1 MKKILFLAIFALAM
15 AGCAEE
21 KDLTPSEG
29 LEKWVYNR
37 QSVFDQ
43 WAPYPELQAR
53 VLDFFDKTGTMIL
66 IDFDA
71 DKDVWWAPTSIT
83 PRVNRD
89 DVTKVQNGCRELR
102 PVDKSNGGEYLKKQL
117 DLLQDEVFDYFTV
130 EEMKN
135 NMPQYIFLTDIVA
148 TVNVAVGGAET
159 WIRDHVYAGSTGNYF
174 VFSWGGPDI
183 DAITAADRLALR
195 ADAAGSM
202 LGRMA
207 PGDKTAVSAFYAV
220 TTAAP
225 SAMAN
230 AYTAGTMGIAGA
242 YIVEPLNP
250 MMPSMGHSAAR
261 DYKKLYTAGIVSV
274 APSTLYDVAVM
285 YMSQNFATA
294 TTNAANNSSLYCV
307 VNRDIDWSSY
317 VTMILNNSYAELTA
331 QPDAW
336 PAAKPY
342 YKLPSYKGI
351 MSSTV
356 MGVNA
361 KIRKKYDIVIDYYKR
376 ETGINIQDFGDGTK
390 RANQ

>member
-15 AGCAEE
+15 AGCAKE
-21 KDLTPSEG
+21 KDPTPSEG

-102 PVDKSNGGEYLKKQL
+102 PVDKSNGGEYLRKQL

-207 PGDKTAVSAFYAV
+207 PGDKTVVSAFYAV

-225 SAMAN
+225 SAMTN
-230 AYTAGTMGIAGA
+230 AYTSGTLGITGA
-242 YIVEPLNP
+242 YEIRRMDGAIG
-250 MMPSMGHSAAR
+250 MMGYHSASR
-261 DYKKLYTAGIVSV
+261 DYRKLYQAGIICVD
-274 APSTLYDVAVM
+274 PSTQYDVL
-285 YMSQNFATA
+285 
-294 TTNAANNSSLYCV
+294 TTYSSLAAANASAPTNSTLGCV

-351 MSSTV
+351 MSNTV
-356 MGVNA
+356 MGANA